1 MTRICSLNFGFVYVR
16 LPIAKIQKRIAN
28 MSNFQPYVPDD
39 TSFKDW
45 TIKGVVIGSLFG
57 VIFGSANAYLGLHVG
72 LTISTAIPLAVI
84 AVAVFKVLTPILGK
98 SSILDSNI
106 AQTTGSASS
115 SLASGLIFTIP
126 ALFLWGFNPS
136 IFKMGTLALLGG
148 ILGVLFMI
156 PLRRALIVREHG
168 TLPYPEGTAAAQV
181 LISAEEGGAKAK
193 NIFVGLGIGA
203 VYTILVR
210 FLHLWHEKI
219 YLNLPIMKKAKL
231 GGEPMP
237 ALLGVGYILGPRI
250 AAIMVAGGL
259 LSWLGVIPL
268 MAYFG
273 ENLSSPLFPEKI
285 LPISQMTPEQIWDKY
300 IRVVGAGAVA
310 VAGIITVIKS
320 IPTMYNALKMG
331 IQDVSL
337 RKDPAQA
344 RKNRT
349 QIDLPIT
356 FLGIGVLAVILIL
369 VLSPQTLGMNTSIFI
384 RLIAAICI
392 AIFAFCFVTVSSRIV
407 GMVGVTSNPTSGMT
421 IVTLLG
427 TSLLFF
433 ALGWTD
439 AIGQATALT
448 IGTVVAVAASIAGDI
463 SQDLK
468 AGYIIGATPKR
479 QQASELIGVITSA
492 FAIAAVVWLLGE
504 AFTFGSEA
512 LAAPQATLMKTV
524 IEGVLG
530 GNLPWGL
537 VMIGGSFAI
546 VAELLGVPSLPF
558 AVGIYLP
565 LSTMTPIYV
574 GGLARYFIE
583 KRAGSDKET
592 KKKKSEKGILLSSG
606 FIAGEGIAMV
616 GVAAYAFIKKAKPE
630 GIGLVWPGSV
640 GDFVSLAAFFLM
652 VAFIF
657 YKTRK

>member
-1 MTRICSLNFGFVYVR
+1 
-16 LPIAKIQKRIAN
+16 
-28 MSNFQPYVPDD
+28 MSDFQPYVPEV
-39 TSFKDW
+39 TSHKDW
-45 TIKGVVIGSLFG
+45 TVRGVIVGALFG

-148 ILGVLFMI
+148 IMGVLFMI

-168 TLPYPEGTAAAQV
+168 VLPYPEGTAAAQV

-193 NIFVGLGIGA
+193 NIFIGLGIGA
-203 VYTILVR
+203 VYTTCVR
-210 FLHLWHEKI
+210 FLHLWPEKI
-219 YLNLPIMKKAKL
+219 HVNLPVLKKAKL

-259 LSWLGVIPL
+259 LSWLGVIP
-268 MAYFG
+268 MIAYFG
-273 ENLSSPLFPEKI
+273 ESLNIPLFPEST
-285 LPISQMTPEQIWDKY
+285 LPITDMTPEQIWDKY
-300 IRVVGAGAVA
+300 IRVIGAGAVA

-331 IQDVSL
+331 VKDVSL
-337 RKDPAQA
+337 KKDNAQVQRK
-344 RKNRT
+344 RT
-349 QIDLPIT
+349 QTDLPIT
-356 FLGIGVLAVILIL
+356 VLGMGVLAIITILIL
-369 VLSPQTLGMNTSIFI
+369 SPDTLGMDTSILI
-384 RLIAAICI
+384 RMIAAVCI

-427 TSLLFF
+427 TSLLFY

-448 IGTVVAVAASIAGDI
+448 IGTVVAVSASIAGDI

-479 QQASELIGVITSA
+479 QQASEMIGVVTSA

-530 GNLPWGL
+530 GDLPWGL
-537 VMIGGSFAI
+537 VMIGGSFAV

-574 GGLARYFIE
+574 GGLVRYFVE
-583 KRAGSDKET
+583 KKAGDDKEL
-592 KKKKSEKGILLSSG
+592 KIKRGEKGVLLGSG

-616 GVAAYAFIKKAKPE
+616 GVAAWAFLKKAQPE
-630 GIGLVWPGSV
+630 GIGLVWPGNL
-640 GDFVSLAAFFLM
+640 GDFIALAAFFCM
-652 VAFIF
+652 VGFIF
-657 YKTRK
+657 FKSRKS

>member
-1 MTRICSLNFGFVYVR
+1 
-16 LPIAKIQKRIAN
+16 
-28 MSNFQPYVPDD
+28 MSEFQTYVPED
-39 TSFKDW
+39 TSYKDW
-45 TIKGVVIGSLFG
+45 TLRGVIVGAIFG

-98 SSILDSNI
+98 STILDSNI

-148 ILGVLFMI
+148 VLGVLFMI
-156 PLRRALIVREHG
+156 PLRSALIVREHG
-168 TLPYPEGTAAAQV
+168 VLPYPEGTAAAQV

-193 NIFVGLGIGA
+193 NIFFGLGIGA
-203 VYTILVR
+203 IYTTCVR
-210 FLHLWHEKI
+210 FLHLWPEKI
-219 YLNLPIMKKAKL
+219 HVNLPVLKKAKL

-259 LSWLGVIPL
+259 LSWLGVIP
-268 MAYFG
+268 MIAYFG
-273 ENLSSPLFPEKI
+273 ENLNVPLFPEKI
-285 LPISQMTPEQIWDKY
+285 LPIAEMTPEQIWDKY
-300 IRVVGAGAVA
+300 IRVIGAGAVA
-310 VAGIITVIKS
+310 VAGIIAVIKS

-331 IQDVSL
+331 IKDVSL
-337 RKDPAQA
+337 KKDNAQA
-344 RKNRT
+344 LRKRT
-349 QIDLPIT
+349 QTDLPIT
-356 FLGIGVLAVILIL
+356 VLGIGVLAVIILL
-369 VLSPQTLGMNTSIFI
+369 VLSPQTLGMDTSILV
-384 RLIAAICI
+384 RMIAAVCI

-439 AIGQATALT
+439 AIGQVTALT

-479 QQASELIGVITSA
+479 QQTSELIGVVTSA

-530 GNLPWGL
+530 GDLPWGL

-546 VAELLGVPSLPF
+546 MAELLGVPSLPF

-574 GGLARYFIE
+574 GGLVRYFVE
-583 KRAGSDKET
+583 KRAGDDKELKEKT
-592 KKKKSEKGILLSSG
+592 GEKGILLGSG

-616 GVAAYAFIKKAKPE
+616 GVAAYAFITKATPE
-630 GIGLVWPGSV
+630 GIGLVWPGNL
-640 GDFVSLAAFFLM
+640 GDFIALAAFFCM
-652 VAFIF
+652 VAFIIS
-657 YKTRK
+657 KTRK

>member
-1 MTRICSLNFGFVYVR
+1 
-16 LPIAKIQKRIAN
+16 
-28 MSNFQPYVPDD
+28 MSNFEPYVPDD

-45 TIKGVVIGSLFG
+45 TIKGVVVGAIFG

-168 TLPYPEGTAAAQV
+168 ILPYPEGTAAAQV

-193 NIFVGLGIGA
+193 NIFIGLGIGA
-203 VYTILVR
+203 VYTTLVR
-210 FLHLWHEKI
+210 FLHLWPEKI
-219 YLNLPIMKKAKL
+219 YLNFPIMKKAKL

-250 AAIMVAGGL
+250 AGIMVAGGL

-320 IPTMYNALKMG
+320 VPTMYNALKMG

-337 RKDPAQA
+337 KKDPTQA
-344 RKNRT
+344 RKKRT

-356 FLGIGVLAVILIL
+356 VLGIGVLAVIVVL
-369 VLSPQTLGMNTSIFI
+369 VLSPQTLGMNTSVFI
-384 RLIAAICI
+384 RLIAALCI
-392 AIFAFCFVTVSSRIV
+392 AVFAFCFVTVSSRIV

-537 VMIGGSFAI
+537 VLIGGSFAI
-546 VAELLGVPSLPF
+546 VAELLGIPSLPF

-574 GGLARYFIE
+574 GGLTRYFIE
-583 KRAGSDKET
+583 KKAGSDKEL
-592 KKKKSEKGILLSSG
+592 KKKKGEKGILLGSG

-616 GVAAYAFIKKAKPE
+616 GVAAYAFIKKAKPA

-652 VAFIF
+652 VAFLF

>member
-1 MTRICSLNFGFVYVR
+1 MAEFE
-16 LPIAKIQKRIAN
+16 
-28 MSNFQPYVPDD
+28 PYVPDE
-39 TSFKDW
+39 TSFKDL
-45 TIKGVVIGSLFG
+45 TVKAVIIGAIFG

-84 AVAVFKVLTPILGK
+84 AVAAFKVLTPILGK

-126 ALFLWGFNPS
+126 ALFLWGFNPG

-148 ILGVLFMI
+148 VLGVLFMI
-156 PLRRALIVREHG
+156 PLRRALIVKEHG
-168 TLPYPEGTAAAQV
+168 VLPYPEGTAAAQV
-181 LISAEEGGAKAK
+181 LISAEEGGTKAK

-203 VYTILVR
+203 VYTTLVR
-210 FLHLWHEKI
+210 FLHLWPEKI
-219 YLNLPIMKKAKL
+219 HLNLPILKKAKL

-259 LSWLGVIPL
+259 LSWIGIIPL

-273 ENLSSPLFPEKI
+273 EKLDAPLFPEKI
-285 LPISQMTPEQIWDKY
+285 LPIAQMSAEQIWDKY

-310 VAGIITVIKS
+310 VAGIITVIRS
-320 IPTMYNALKMG
+320 FPTMYNALKMG
-331 IQDVSL
+331 IRDVSL
-337 RKDPAQA
+337 KKESGRDL
-344 RKNRT
+344 RERT
-349 QIDLPIT
+349 QTDLPIT
-356 FLGIGVLAVILIL
+356 VLGIGVVIVIIIL
-369 VLSPQTLGMNTSIFI
+369 VVSPQTLGMNTSILT
-384 RLIAAICI
+384 RAIAAICI
-392 AIFAFCFVTVSSRIV
+392 AFFAFCFVTVSSRIV

-448 IGTVVAVAASIAGDI
+448 IGTVVAVGASIAGDI

-479 QQASELIGVITSA
+479 QQTSELIGVITSA

-512 LAAPQATLMKTV
+512 LAAPQAVLMKTV

-530 GNLPWGL
+530 GDLPWGL
-537 VMIGGSFAI
+537 VLIGGAFAL
-546 VAELLGVPSLPF
+546 VAELLRVPSLPF

-574 GGLARYFIE
+574 GGLLRYFVEI
-583 KRAGSDKET
+583 RAGKNQEI
-592 KKKKSEKGILLSSG
+592 KRKRSEKGVLLGSG

-630 GIGLVWPGSV
+630 GIGLTWHGHI
-640 GDFVSLAAFFLM
+640 GDFVSLAAFSLL
-652 VAFIF
+652 VAFIIF
-657 YKTRK
+657 KTRKE

>member
-1 MTRICSLNFGFVYVR
+1 M
-16 LPIAKIQKRIAN
+16 AE
-28 MSNFQPYVPDD
+28 FQPYVPDE
-39 TSFKDW
+39 TSFKDL
-45 TIKGVVIGSLFG
+45 TIKAVVIGAIFG

-84 AVAVFKVLTPILGK
+84 AVAIFKVLTPILGK

-126 ALFLWGFNPS
+126 ALFLWGFNPG

-148 ILGVLFMI
+148 VLGVLFMI
-156 PLRRALIVREHG
+156 PLRRALIVKEHG
-168 TLPYPEGTAAAQV
+168 ILPYPEGTAAAQV
-181 LISAEEGGAKAK
+181 LISAEEGGTKAK
-193 NIFVGLGIGA
+193 NIFIGLGIGA
-203 VYTILVR
+203 VYTTLVR
-210 FLHLWHEKI
+210 FLHLWPEKI
-219 YLNLPIMKKAKL
+219 YMKLPILKKAKL

-259 LSWLGVIPL
+259 LSWIGIIPL

-273 ENLSSPLFPEKI
+273 ENLNAPLFPEKT
-285 LPISQMTPEQIWDKY
+285 LPIAQMSAEQIWDKY

-310 VAGIITVIKS
+310 VAGIITVIRS
-320 IPTMYNALKMG
+320 FPTMYNALKMG
-331 IQDVSL
+331 IRDVSL
-337 RKDPAQA
+337 RKENA
-344 RKNRT
+344 RDLRKRT
-349 QIDLPIT
+349 QTDLPIT
-356 FLGIGVLAVILIL
+356 VLGIGVLIVTIIL
-369 VLSPQTLGMNTSIFI
+369 VVSPQTLGMNTSILT
-384 RLIAAICI
+384 RAIAAICI
-392 AIFAFCFVTVSSRIV
+392 AFFAFCFVTVSSRIV

-448 IGTVVAVAASIAGDI
+448 IGTVVAVGASIAGDI

-479 QQASELIGVITSA
+479 QQTSELIGVITSA

-512 LAAPQATLMKTV
+512 LAAPQAVLMKTV

-530 GNLPWGL
+530 GDLPWGL
-537 VMIGGSFAI
+537 VLIGGAFAL
-546 VAELLGVPSLPF
+546 VAELLRVPSLPF

-574 GGLARYFIE
+574 GGILRYFVE
-583 KRAGSDKET
+583 KRAGKDQELKR
-592 KKKKSEKGILLSSG
+592 KKSEKGVLLGSG

-630 GIGLVWPGSV
+630 GLGLTWPGNI
-640 GDFVSLAAFFLM
+640 GDFVSLAAFSLM
-652 VAFIF
+652 VAFIIF
-657 YKTRK
+657 KTRK

>member
-1 MTRICSLNFGFVYVR
+1 M
-16 LPIAKIQKRIAN
+16 AN
-28 MSNFQPYVPDD
+28 MSDFQPYVPED
-39 TSFKDW
+39 TSYKDW
-45 TIKGVVIGSLFG
+45 TLKGVIVGAIFG
-57 VIFGSANAYLGLHVG
+57 VVFGSANAYLGLHVG

-136 IFKMGTLALLGG
+136 IFKMGSLAFLGG

-168 TLPYPEGTAAAQV
+168 VLPYPEGTAAAQV

-193 NIFVGLGIGA
+193 NIFIGLGIGA
-203 VYTILVR
+203 VYTTCVR
-210 FLHLWHEKI
+210 FLHLWPEKI
-219 YLNLPIMKKAKL
+219 HLHLPILKKAKF

-268 MAYFG
+268 IAYFG
-273 ENLSSPLFPEKI
+273 ENLNVPLFPEKI
-285 LPISQMTPEQIWDKY
+285 LPIADMTPEQIWDKY
-300 IRVVGAGAVA
+300 IRVIGAGAVA

-320 IPTMYNALKMG
+320 IPTMYTALKMG
-331 IQDVSL
+331 IKDVSL
-337 RKDPAQA
+337 RKNRAQA
-344 RKNRT
+344 ERKRT
-349 QIDLPIT
+349 QTDLPIT
-356 FLGIGVLAVILIL
+356 VLGLGVLAVIGIL
-369 VLSPQTLGMNTSIFI
+369 VISPQTLGMDTSILI
-384 RLIAAICI
+384 RVIAAVCI

-427 TSLLFF
+427 TSLVFY

-448 IGTVVAVAASIAGDI
+448 IGTVVAVSASIAGDI

-530 GNLPWGL
+530 GDLPWGL
-537 VMIGGSFAI
+537 VLIGGSFAI

-574 GGLARYFIE
+574 GGMLRYFVE
-583 KRAGSDKET
+583 KRAGDNLEL
-592 KKKKSEKGILLSSG
+592 KKKRGEKGVLLGSG

-630 GIGLVWPGSV
+630 GIGLVWPGNL
-640 GDFVSLAAFFLM
+640 GDFVALAAFFCM
-652 VAFIF
+652 VGFIAF
-657 YKTRK
+657 KTRK

>member
-1 MTRICSLNFGFVYVR
+1 
-16 LPIAKIQKRIAN
+16 
-28 MSNFQPYVPDD
+28 
-39 TSFKDW
+39 
-45 TIKGVVIGSLFG
+45 
-57 VIFGSANAYLGLHVG
+57 
-72 LTISTAIPLAVI
+72 
-84 AVAVFKVLTPILGK
+84 
-98 SSILDSNI
+98 
-106 AQTTGSASS
+106 
-115 SLASGLIFTIP
+115 
-126 ALFLWGFNPS
+126 
-136 IFKMGTLALLGG
+136 
-148 ILGVLFMI
+148 
-156 PLRRALIVREHG
+156 
-168 TLPYPEGTAAAQV
+168 
-181 LISAEEGGAKAK
+181 
-193 NIFVGLGIGA
+193 
-203 VYTILVR
+203 
-210 FLHLWHEKI
+210 
-219 YLNLPIMKKAKL
+219 
-231 GGEPMP
+231 MP

-259 LSWLGVIPL
+259 LSWLGVIP
-268 MAYFG
+268 MIAYFG
-273 ENLSSPLFPEKI
+273 ENLNIPLFPEKI
-285 LPISQMTPEQIWDKY
+285 LPIADMTPEQIWDKY
-300 IRVVGAGAVA
+300 IRVIGAGAVA

-331 IQDVSL
+331 IKDVSL
-337 RKDPAQA
+337 KKDNAQA
-344 RKNRT
+344 QKKRT
-349 QIDLPIT
+349 QTDLPIT
-356 FLGIGVLAVILIL
+356 VLGIGVLAVIIILI
-369 VLSPQTLGMNTSIFI
+369 LSPQTLGMDTSILI
-384 RLIAAICI
+384 RMIAAVCI

-407 GMVGVTSNPTSGMT
+407 GLVGVTSNPTSGMT

-427 TSLLFF
+427 TSLLFY

-448 IGTVVAVAASIAGDI
+448 IGTVVAVSASIAGDI

-479 QQASELIGVITSA
+479 QQASELIGVVTSA

-530 GNLPWGL
+530 GDLPWGL

-583 KRAGSDKET
+583 KRAGSNEEL
-592 KKKKSEKGILLSSG
+592 KKKRGEKGVLLGSG

-616 GVAAYAFIKKAKPE
+616 GVAAYAFFKKAQPE
-630 GIGLVWPGSV
+630 GIGLVWPGHV
-640 GDFVSLAAFFLM
+640 GDFVALGAFLCM